1 MISKQIG
8 KRIIFQSRGNAVLE
22 DFVVREPR
30 KKECVIKVDYTLISN
45 GTEKAYLSNN
55 TTKKFPT
62 NPEYSSVGTVIK
74 KGGR

>member
-30 KKECVIKVDYTLISN
+30 EKECVIDIKWNRKGIFISF
-45 GTEKAYLSNN
+45 K
-55 TTKKFPT
+55 
-62 NPEYSSVGTVIK
+62 
-74 KGGR
+74 